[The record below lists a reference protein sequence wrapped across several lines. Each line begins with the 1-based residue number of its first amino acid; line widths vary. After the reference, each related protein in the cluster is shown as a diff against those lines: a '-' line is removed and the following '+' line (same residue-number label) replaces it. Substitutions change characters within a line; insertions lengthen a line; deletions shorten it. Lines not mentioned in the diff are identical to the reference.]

1 MCAHTRP
8 NIYTNIYV
16 RIYRGSGCILFMA
29 SLAST
34 LYSALTASIDHWH
47 VIEFNL
53 MKYSN
58 HMSLSL
64 SIRIFFGCQA
74 AESEN
79 NHYKLPLQLV
89 VFLKSLWSHRL
100 KSAFNL

>member
-1 MCAHTRP
+1 
-8 NIYTNIYV
+8 
-16 RIYRGSGCILFMA
+16 MA

-53 MKYSN
+53 MKYTLCPYVAFTLHKLRISFPSSSSSSFSS
-58 HMSLSL
+58 SL
-64 SIRIFFGCQA
+64 FGCQA

-79 NHYKLPLQLV
+79 NHYKLP
-89 VFLKSLWSHRL
+89 FATCHRICGGGGGGEGHRL
-100 KSAFNL
+100 KCAFNFYA